1 MKALIPYMA
10 IFLSFA
16 AHANKLTDCPV
27 DQSVLWD
34 NCTGTFTY
42 MSGDKYVGEF
52 RDDKMDGPGTFTW
65 ANGNR
70 HICIYKNGMQQGN
83 GTYIWADGTR
93 YTGEHRDVK
102 PHWGRLYDMIK
113 QIGGGGKSD
122 IKQ

>member
-1 MKALIPYMA
+1 MKALMLYMA

-16 AHANKLTDCPV
+16 AHANKLPDCPV

-70 HICIYKNGMQQGN
+70 HTCIYKNGMQQGN
-83 GTYIWADGTR
+83 GTSFGLMALDIQVS
-93 YTGEHRDVK
+93 TGMASR
-102 PHWGRLYDMIK
+102 
-113 QIGGGGKSD
+113 IGGAYT
-122 IKQ
+122 I